1 MTVSAVNTFRLR
13 PGVTT
18 ADFETFSRD
27 LDRPTCLSFDVV
39 LGFDVFLV
47 DQDDPAGIDVIE
59 IMTVASWPEWE
70 RVRDNAPELT
80 PVLERFD
87 ELVEPGSVSTLLTRN
102 SPLIQEI

>member
-1 MTVSAVNTFRLR
+1 MAVSAVNTFRLR

-18 ADFETFSRD
+18 TEFEIFSRD

-47 DQDDPAGIDVIE
+47 EQDDPADIDVIE
-59 IMTVASWPEWE
+59 IMTVASWPAWE
-70 RVRDNAPELT
+70 RLRDNAPELKA
-80 PVLERFD
+80 VVERFD